1 MADEQEDR
9 REITPVQRERH
20 KHSPLAAL
28 SLLTAAARIDPT
40 LREAVATVERA
51 VGAALVVAW
60 LFVSYDGSHHKQWVI
75 AEMVKRLTGTD
86 YDDWVENLCGDEFEW
101 DEGTPP

>member
-1 MADEQEDR
+1 MTDGTSLNPGDADR

-60 LFVSYDGSHHKQWVI
+60 EFGSYDRRDGQAAHGH
-75 AEMVKRLTGTD
+75 RLRRLEVRTD
-86 YDDWVENLCGDEFEW
+86 G
-101 DEGTPP
+101 

>member
-1 MADEQEDR
+1 MDSQAHR

-40 LREAVATVERA
+40 LREAV
-51 VGAALVVAW
+51 
-60 LFVSYDGSHHKQWVI
+60 I